1 MSRRA
6 LYAGV
11 LIALAT
17 SACATSER
25 SGPPSTES
33 PEASTSQAS
42 SAPSVTTSNAPT
54 GPVTDIL
61 RARQLRADDY
71 HEMSFGGETPESMTN
86 QPGQVAFITPTANI
100 ACNWSPADPTTELGL
115 NCLAK
120 ERTSPPPHAPQI
132 ASIRGRRVTSN

>member
-54 GPVTDIL
+54 GPVADIL

-100 ACNWSPADPTTELGL
+100 ACNWSRPI
-115 NCLAK
+115 
-120 ERTSPPPHAPQI
+120 PPP
-132 ASIRGRRVTSN
+132 SSD